1 MASNRN
7 FVIKMSNVSSNRV
20 IAYEGT
26 SGDVPWQLQGE
37 YTNPTLAKRAIEK
50 YLAEVKPESEQ
61 KVKVEEAAPIGE
73 TSGNSKRKQRV

>member
-1 MASNRN
+1 MASNID

-26 SGDVPWQLQGE
+26 SGEVPWPLQGE
-37 YTNPTLAKRAIEK
+37 FTSPALAKRALEK

-61 KVKVEEAAPIGE
+61 QVKVEEVAPIGE